1 MNLQN
6 KVAVITGAGSGIGRA
21 LALALSKQG
30 AQLSLCDINAEALKE
45 TVNSLESS
53 TSAPLQKVVDVS
65 SKAALNNFAEATIQQ
80 FGQVD
85 IMINNAGIAL
95 GKYSAITVPESD
107 FRKLMEI
114 NFWGMVYGSQ
124 AFLPHLI
131 KQPEASLVNV
141 SSLFGLIGI
150 AFQSPYCAS
159 KFAIRGYTESLIM
172 ELKHSAPNVCISSVH
187 PGGVRT
193 NISRSSIPGDP
204 KYGNHERF
212 IKKFEETQLKLPAAD
227 AAQTI
232 IKGIKKKKSRIIVG
246 RDARWLDRINR
257 LFPTFSLGLIGKG
270 MKRIQK

>member
-6 KVAVITGAGSGIGRA
+6 KIAVITGAGSGIGRA
-21 LALALSKQG
+21 LALALTDEG
-30 AQLSLCDINAEALKE
+30 AQLALCDLHTDALQE
-45 TVNSLESS
+45 TVNLLKQN
-53 TSAPLQKVVDVS
+53 TAPPLLKVVDVS
-65 SKAALNNFAEATIQQ
+65 SKEEMNNFAEAVVQK

-95 GKYSAITVPESD
+95 GKHSAIDVPESE
-107 FRKLMEI
+107 FRKLMEV

-131 KQPEASLVNV
+131 NQPQAALVNI

-150 AFQSPYCAS
+150 AHQSPYCAS

-172 ELKHSAPNVCISSVH
+172 ELGATAPHVCVSSVH
-187 PGGVRT
+187 PGGVKT
-193 NISRSSIPGDP
+193 NISRSSIPGNP

-212 IKKFEETQLKLPAAD
+212 IKKFEETQLKLPPEK

-232 IKGIKKKKSRIIVG
+232 IKGVKNKKSRIVVG
-246 RDARWLDRINR
+246 KDARWLDRINR
-257 LFPTFSLGLIGKG
+257 IFPTYSLRLISKG
-270 MKRIQK
+270 INRLQK